1 MFRFENLARR
11 KGFRL
16 IIGIDEAGR
25 GPLAGPVVASAVCLK
40 KRNFR
45 SKICDSKKINSR
57 QREEAFEEI
66 LQNAYVGVGMM
77 NESVIDTENIL
88 KATFLAMA
96 QAVRQLIE
104 RFPASEIE
112 QGNFRNDVCLLVDG
126 NSFKT
131 DLPYAYQTIIGG
143 DDLSASIACASIVA
157 KVTRDRILNI
167 YDRVFPQYGFK
178 QHKGYPTQ
186 AHRAAIQTHGLSLI
200 HRKTFRHFSRNHEK
214 VSQSPLPPRDPVL
227 NWGLGR

>member
-45 SKICDSKKINSR
+45 SKICDSKKINTR
-57 QREEAFEEI
+57 QREKAFYEI
-66 LQNAYVGVGMM
+66 LENAYVGVSIMS
-77 NESVIDTENIL
+77 ESIIDTENIL
-88 KATFLAMA
+88 KATFHAMT
-96 QAVRQLIE
+96 QAVHRLIE
-104 RFPASEIE
+104 RLPADEI
-112 QGNFRNDVCLLVDG
+112 QQRDLNRDVCLLVDG

-131 DLPYAYQTIIGG
+131 NLPYSYQTIVGG
-143 DDLSASIACASIVA
+143 DDLSISIACASIVA

-178 QHKGYPTQ
+178 QHKGYPTK
-186 AHRAAIQTHGLSLI
+186 AHRAAIQTHGLSVI
-200 HRKTFRHFSRNHEK
+200 HRKTFR
-214 VSQSPLPPRDPVL
+214 QL
-227 NWGLGR
+227 

>member
-45 SKICDSKKINSR
+45 SKICDSKKINPR
-57 QREEAFEEI
+57 QREKAFYEI
-66 LQNAYVGVGMM
+66 LENAYVGVSIMS
-77 NESVIDTENIL
+77 ESIIDTENIL
-88 KATFLAMA
+88 KATFHAMT
-96 QAVRQLIE
+96 QAVHRLIE
-104 RFPASEIE
+104 RLPADEI
-112 QGNFRNDVCLLVDG
+112 QQRDLNRDVCLLVDG

-131 DLPYAYQTIIGG
+131 NLPYSYQTIVGG
-143 DDLSASIACASIVA
+143 DDLSISIACASIVA

-178 QHKGYPTQ
+178 QHKGYPTK
-186 AHRAAIQTHGLSLI
+186 AHRAAIQTHGLSII
-200 HRKTFRHFSRNHEK
+200 HRKTFR
-214 VSQSPLPPRDPVL
+214 QL
-227 NWGLGR
+227 

>member
-1 MFRFENLARR
+1 MFRFENQARR

-45 SKICDSKKINSR
+45 SKICDSKKINSH
-57 QREEAFEEI
+57 QREKAFHEI
-66 LQNAYVGVGMM
+66 LQNAYVGVGIM
-77 NESVIDTENIL
+77 NESIIDTENIL
-88 KATFLAMA
+88 KATFHAMT
-96 QAVRQLIE
+96 QAVHRLIE
-104 RFPASEIE
+104 RLPAEE
-112 QGNFRNDVCLLVDG
+112 TQRRDLNQDVCLLVDG

-131 DLPYAYQTIIGG
+131 NLPYSYQTIVGG
-143 DDLSASIACASIVA
+143 DDLCTSIACASIVA

-186 AHRAAIQTHGLSLI
+186 AHRAAIRTHGLSII
-200 HRKTFRHFSRNHEK
+200 HRKTFR
-214 VSQSPLPPRDPVL
+214 QL
-227 NWGLGR
+227 

>member
-1 MFRFENLARR
+1 MFRFENQAHR

-40 KRNFR
+40 RRKFR

-57 QREEAFEEI
+57 QREKAFHEI
-66 LQNAYVGVGMM
+66 LQNAYVGVGIMS
-77 NESVIDTENIL
+77 ESVIDAENIL
-88 KATFLAMA
+88 KATFHAMT
-96 QAVRQLIE
+96 QAVHRLIA
-104 RFPASEIE
+104 RLPLDEIKS
-112 QGNFRNDVCLLVDG
+112 QDLNRDVCLLVDG

-131 DLPYAYQTIIGG
+131 DLPYAYQTIVGG

-178 QHKGYPTQ
+178 QHKGYPTKI
-186 AHRAAIQTHGLSLI
+186 HRAAIQTHGLSII
-200 HRKTFRHFSRNHEK
+200 HRKTFRHA
-214 VSQSPLPPRDPVL
+214 L
-227 NWGLGR
+227 